1 MLIHLEGFACLA
13 VVITGLAILVFAL
26 ATYAKHFQLE
36 AEIER
41 LKADKRELLREN
53 FHLQMTEWKSGE
65 AER

>member
-1 MLIHLEGFACLA
+1 MLIHLEGFVCLA
-13 VVITGLAILVFAL
+13 VVLIVVAIFTLACA
-26 ATYAKHFQLE
+26 AYAKHFQME
-36 AEIER
+36 AEIKR